1 MDSPDTPRRGR
12 PRNPGPESQNIRI
25 PGPLVPI
32 VKALVAAWLHQ
43 RPTVFKRQ
51 PSERQVDG
59 NP

>member
-1 MDSPDTPRRGR
+1 MDSPDKPRRGR

-32 VKALVAAWLHQ
+32 VKALVAAWFHQ
-43 RPTVFKRQ
+43 RPIMFERKRPEQ
-51 PSERQVDG
+51 QSE